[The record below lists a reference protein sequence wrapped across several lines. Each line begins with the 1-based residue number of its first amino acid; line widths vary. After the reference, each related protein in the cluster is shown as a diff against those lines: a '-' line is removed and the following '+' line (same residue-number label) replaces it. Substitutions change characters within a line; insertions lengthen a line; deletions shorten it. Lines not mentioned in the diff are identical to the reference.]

1 MSSTLDLVIERTSEQ
16 WFPVNPELLQ
26 QINRRLSCGDYNTNR
41 ERLINDLQQDPSLF
55 LLCLKRLLTLAK
67 NEGRDCSK
75 LGEIFRTTD
84 LAVFRSAMPRKA
96 SDASIHSLDTM
107 NSAQASRLRQ
117 TNLSATT
124 AQILAEKT
132 TNDPMTAFSCA
143 ILRQLGLTL
152 IAWNYPNVF
161 ANLISHQQPGTKI
174 DDLLA
179 KTLGFSPT
187 LLGVVIA
194 RKWGCSPVI
203 LDAVGSDTEN
213 LTDKERRTAET
224 FTKICEI
231 GELFAKAA
239 GEEDYPEQRG
249 DWQNAL
255 FEIAEYAGST
265 ELISIK
271 ESLFKACKKYIKFA
285 PALLNWSIEGQ
296 VSQAATTN
304 RFTDNASA
312 EGYQAIIESSEISNK
327 LSPRALITK
336 NVDLSACSTEHR
348 SHIITFYD
356 RLAEEKLPS
365 CAPTRDLI
373 LEFAEKLVAKCGFN
387 GLAIYML
394 DIESAYIKNRYY
406 FGSIR
411 FINNIDSNS
420 NLGISQELLKSAFL
434 EREPLLTDEFRQSS
448 VKRGA
453 ILGSFGQAQRIGVV
467 GMEWDAISKKLQNFD
482 PLTTFKALRIA
493 LEQTLSIG

>member
-1 MSSTLDLVIERTSEQ
+1 MSSTLDLVIDRTSEQ

-26 QINRRLSCGDYNTNR
+26 KINRRLSCGDYNTNR
-41 ERLINDLQQDPSLF
+41 EQLINDLQQDPSLF

-124 AQILAEKT
+124 AQILAERSID
-132 TNDPMTAFSCA
+132 DPMIAFSCA

-161 ANLISHQQPGTKI
+161 ANLITHQQPDKKI

-194 RKWGCSPVI
+194 KKWGCTPVI
-203 LDAVGSDTEN
+203 LEAVGSDDEN
-213 LTDKERRTAET
+213 LSDKEKEIAET
-224 FTKICEI
+224 FTKLCEI
-231 GELFAKAA
+231 SELLAKAA
-239 GEEDYPEQRG
+239 GEDEYPEQRG

-255 FEIAEYAGST
+255 SEIAGYAGTT
-265 ELISIK
+265 ELASIK

-285 PALLNWSIEGQ
+285 PALLNWSIEPPSSSA
-296 VSQAATTN
+296 VATDYITV
-304 RFTDNASA
+304 DASA
-312 EGYQAIIESSEISNK
+312 QGYQALVENNKITNK

-336 NVDLSACSTEHR
+336 NTDLSACALEHR
-348 SHIITFYD
+348 SHIMTFYD
-356 RLAEEKLPS
+356 RLAEEKPPLS
-365 CAPTRDLI
+365 APNRDLI
-373 LEFAEKLVAKCGFN
+373 LEFAEKLVSRCGFN

-394 DIESAYIKNRYY
+394 DMDSASLKNRYF

-420 NLGISQELLKSAFL
+420 NLGISPELLKSAFQ

-453 ILGSFGQAQRIGVV
+453 ILGSFGQAQRIGVI

-482 PLTTFKALRIA
+482 SLNTFKALRIA